1 MAYIVLQEM
10 DQTPNIVRCFDQMN
24 RIWWNRMWTKSL
36 LAILIFAGFG
46 QIGEMLGSQLLQVVG
61 FAIVAGGIVI
71 PQIIR
76 IHRGYISQICPS
88 CGKEVGSYETT
99 KNRIV
104 LVCRHCDTRTP
115 TDCSIYYA
123 GGPPSKTP

>member
-1 MAYIVLQEM
+1 
-10 DQTPNIVRCFDQMN
+10 
-24 RIWWNRMWTKSL
+24 MWTKTL
-36 LAILIFAGFG
+36 LAISIIAGFAL
-46 QIGEMLGSQLLQVVG
+46 IGEMLGSQLLQVVG

-71 PQIIR
+71 PQIVR
-76 IHRGYISQICPS
+76 IHRGYTNQICPS
-88 CGKEVGSYETT
+88 CGKEAGSYETT

-123 GGPPSKTP
+123 GGPPSRTP